1 MKFKFKIKD
10 AYIIAFAMGFSVATH
25 AANVEFDTF
34 QRLLQ
39 EADTQGTVPIAIH
52 LLNSTFTDLQ
62 KNRGLDVR
70 EKAAHLQNLLLN
82 ELGSEALKETIWS
95 NQIGQMEVHVTPI
108 GLARLRESR
117 NAQSFTTGRTWY
129 AKTHLRAY
137 DGAHEAVEQALR
149 SENAVNLEV
158 LLNVDGLNIET
169 SADGKYTFK
178 GEYLSIQNASEAL
191 ISLLNQEMEEK
202 SILNKNEVLNELT
215 NLKNTGQIIPLTIK
229 VNRKGLLLLVNSLA
243 VRSVRPLNYVDPR
256 LAIIDRKIHMVAD
269 RDGEVDVL
277 LSIRIPYHSYG
288 LSNNSRE
295 RTIKDYGITINSLL
309 KDAKDAKDAKILQ
322 DLSEFGAISVRLT
335 KRDLEALEHS
345 LDRRLLSVTESN
357 NIVAE
362 PALATS
368 VPLVN
373 VPPVW
378 NAGFSGT
385 GQGIIVMDT
394 GIQHDHVWLNG
405 RVISLACFGTSGVL
419 SDGTNVQSFCPQAS
433 AATNWD
439 SPPNTTNPASPLL
452 GGPANQPRSI
462 HGTHVAGIAGSAN
475 SIFKGVAP
483 SATIYSIQMASRNI
497 SISGQKAIFVEI
509 DSLTALQNLVNALP
523 ALPAPN
529 QQSFT
534 VNLSVGDDMIHGFPC
549 ASSATGVG
557 AQQAFRVAFDSL
569 KNAGIPVIAVTGN
582 TSARAGIVWP
592 GCTPGVIKVGSV
604 NNDGVGNTL
613 TPISASVRR
622 INYPGETFWLAPGG
636 DITSSVPGITNV
648 SFALTGTSM
657 AAPHISGVYALAK
670 SIDSTVS
677 VDGWNAWLTQNA
689 SISVPITVAPFVN
702 GPTLTENWPRLRLPY

>member
-1 MKFKFKIKD
+1 
-10 AYIIAFAMGFSVATH
+10 
-25 AANVEFDTF
+25 
-34 QRLLQ
+34 
-39 EADTQGTVPIAIH
+39 
-52 LLNSTFTDLQ
+52 
-62 KNRGLDVR
+62 
-70 EKAAHLQNLLLN
+70 
-82 ELGSEALKETIWS
+82 
-95 NQIGQMEVHVTPI
+95 MEVHITPI
-108 GLARLRESR
+108 GLSRLRESR
-117 NAQSFTTGRTWY
+117 NAQSFTTGRTWH

-137 DGAHEAVEQALR
+137 DGAHEAIEQALR
-149 SENAVNLEV
+149 SENVVDLEV

-178 GEYLSIQNASEAL
+178 GESLSIQNASEAL
-191 ISLLNQEMEEK
+191 ISLLNQETSEK
-202 SILNKNEVLNELT
+202 SILNKNEVLNGLT

-288 LSNNSRE
+288 LSNDSRE
-295 RTIKDYGITINSLL
+295 RTIKDYRININSLL
-309 KDAKDAKDAKILQ
+309 KNAKDAKILQ
-322 DLSEFGAISVRLT
+322 DFSEFGAVSVRLT

-345 LDRRLLSVTESN
+345 LDRRLLSVSESN

-362 PALATS
+362 PTLATS
-368 VPLVN
+368 VPLLN

-378 NAGFSGT
+378 NAGFSGA

-419 SDGTNVQSFCPQAS
+419 SNGTNVQSFCPQAS

-452 GGPANQPRSI
+452 GGPVNEPRSI

-497 SISGQKAIFVEI
+497 SISDHKATFVEI
-509 DSLTALQNLVNALP
+509 DFLTALQNVANALSP
-523 ALPAPN
+523 LSAPN
-529 QQSFT
+529 QQPFT
-534 VNLSVGDDMIHGFPC
+534 VNLSIGNETIHSFPC
-549 ASSATGVG
+549 ANSAFNVE
-557 AQQAFRVAFDSL
+557 AQQTFRVAFDSL
-569 KNAGIPVIAVTGN
+569 KNAGIPVISVTGN
-582 TSARAGIVWP
+582 HFARAGISWP
-592 GCTPGVIKVGSV
+592 ACTPGVIKVGSV
-604 NNDGVGNTL
+604 NNDGIGNTL
-613 TPISASVRR
+613 TPMSASVRR
-622 INYPGETFWLAPGG
+622 SNYSGETFWLAPGG
-636 DITSSVPGITNV
+636 QVTSSVPGITNV
-648 SFALTGTSM
+648 SMSLSGTSM

-670 SIDSTVS
+670 SIDSTIS

-689 SISVPITVAPFVN
+689 SINVPIPVADNTYPNTPIF
-702 GPTLTENWPRLRLPY
+702 TENWPRLRLPF